1 MSNTADNNAAT
12 QAAAGEYLSFRLGA
26 EEYGIP
32 ILTVQEIRVY
42 SEATQIANAPRH
54 IKGVV
59 NLRGVIVPIVDL
71 RILFD
76 QDKVAYDEQ
85 TVTIVLNIAGKV
97 VGVVVDGVSDVV
109 ALKTTDIKVPPAMG
123 DALATNYVT
132 GIATV
137 TQADR
142 ERMLILMDIERLVS
156 ADELGVASNVS
167 Q

>member
-1 MSNTADNNAAT
+1 MSSNTHNAVIQQT
-12 QAAAGEYLSFRLGA
+12 AAGEYLSFRLGA

-42 SEATQIANAPRH
+42 SEATKIANAPRH

-76 QDKVAYDEQ
+76 QTTVAHDEQ
-85 TVTIVLNIAGKV
+85 TVTIVLNIRGKV

-109 ALKTTDIKVPPAMG
+109 ALKSGDIKAPPAMG
-123 DALATNYVT
+123 PAVATGYVT

-137 TQADR
+137 TQADH
-142 ERMLILMDIERLVS
+142 ERMLILLDIERLVGTDES
-156 ADELGVASNVS
+156 APAVGAN